1 MITLYLAAYQAS
13 IHYKR
18 FIITRMSEKTINLTL
33 MRHARSRA
41 DDEGVHEGR
50 YDSPL
55 TETGRNQI
63 RRRAEIW
70 LTQDITFDCIV
81 ASTLVRAYESAQI
94 IGTALNIPVETD
106 PDWMEFNN
114 GPLAALPFAEAER
127 LYPKPAFRN
136 LYEPF
141 LGSGESEWRFHS
153 RASQAVENVI
163 LRGPGSYLIVAHG
176 GILNAALRIIMGIQP
191 PLNGS
196 GFWFIFGDAGYVRL
210 VYKPDQHFWGLLEF
224 VPQI

>member
-1 MITLYLAAYQAS
+1 MPIMNE
-13 IHYKR
+13 KR
-18 FIITRMSEKTINLTL
+18 INITL

-41 DDEGVHEGR
+41 DDEGVCEGR

-55 TETGRNQI
+55 TDTGRAQI
-63 RRRAEIW
+63 RRRAETW
-70 LTQDITFDCIV
+70 LAQDVTFDCII
-81 ASTLVRAYESAQI
+81 ASTLVRAQESAQI
-94 IGTALNIPVETD
+94 IGAAIKVPVQTD
-106 PDWMEFNN
+106 ADWMEFNN
-114 GPLAALPFAEAER
+114 GPLAGLPFEEAER

-141 LGSGESEWRFHS
+141 HGSGESEWGFHS
-153 RASQAVENVI
+153 RASRAVEKVVQ
-163 LRGPGSYLIVAHG
+163 RGPGNYLVVAHG

-191 PLNGS
+191 PVMGS

-210 VYKPDQHFWGLLEF
+210 IFRPEEQFWGLLEF